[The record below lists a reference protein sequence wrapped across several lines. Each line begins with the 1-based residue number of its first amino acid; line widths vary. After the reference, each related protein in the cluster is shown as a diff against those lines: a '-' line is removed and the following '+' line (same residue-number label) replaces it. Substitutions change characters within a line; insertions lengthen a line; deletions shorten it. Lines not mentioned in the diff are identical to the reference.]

1 MGLWIIN
8 GISWDYLGKLCCDLT
23 APEKVFFAK
32 AIYLVRFKIAFL
44 TVDIVP
50 LGIALASPCPDGA
63 PIFLSRWDW
72 TLSDMD
78 KRWWRVNNSDEEW
91 IIVMK
96 SE

>member
-50 LGIALASPCPDGA
+50 LGIALASPWHRLGIALPRWSSD
-63 PIFLSRWDW
+63 FLV
-72 TLSDMD
+72 TVGL
-78 KRWWRVNNSDEEW
+78 NAF
-91 IIVMK
+91 
-96 SE
+96 

>member
-50 LGIALASPCPDGA
+50 LGIALPRWSSD
-63 PIFLSRWDW
+63 FLVTVGLNAFWHG
-72 TLSDMD
+72 
-78 KRWWRVNNSDEEW
+78 
-91 IIVMK
+91 
-96 SE
+96 

>member
-50 LGIALASPCPDGA
+50 LGIALPRWSSD
-63 PIFLSRWDW
+63 FLV
-72 TLSDMD
+72 TVGL
-78 KRWWRVNNSDEEW
+78 NAF
-91 IIVMK
+91 
-96 SE
+96 